1 MQAAAAIPAAFPDE
15 PNDVPMECRGRTQS
29 FERRRSLHDLHHMHE
44 SEPDGKKQP
53 KSWSCWESNPG
64 GQKFRMDPLCGSLK
78 IWNAKP
84 LHHTTSLVP
93 AGWSCAS
100 YIAIPRAVRG
110 KSAIQSGGLLRE
122 IHDDQRSSFKSLL
135 LPLFCDACAGNG
147 RRNRGCRS
155 EQAAGRAAEA
165 GEPGMTWHGGMEAM
179 RTYTCVDF
187 GRLIASAQ
195 RCRIVPSFKRSR
207 FSNQSSRHYLRTL

>member
-1 MQAAAAIPAAFPDE
+1 MEGVAAMNPGDGDEKDVVKWWSGSGPSPPARVAAGCAFLKDVRRCLVTAVAPDFPSRCSENDAYGPGPFCSLMQAAAAIPAAFPDE

-64 GQKFRMDPLCGSLK
+64 GQKFRRDPLCGSLK

-93 AGWSCAS
+93 AG
-100 YIAIPRAVRG
+100 
-110 KSAIQSGGLLRE
+110 
-122 IHDDQRSSFKSLL
+122 
-135 LPLFCDACAGNG
+135 
-147 RRNRGCRS
+147 
-155 EQAAGRAAEA
+155 
-165 GEPGMTWHGGMEAM
+165 
-179 RTYTCVDF
+179 
-187 GRLIASAQ
+187 
-195 RCRIVPSFKRSR
+195 
-207 FSNQSSRHYLRTL
+207 